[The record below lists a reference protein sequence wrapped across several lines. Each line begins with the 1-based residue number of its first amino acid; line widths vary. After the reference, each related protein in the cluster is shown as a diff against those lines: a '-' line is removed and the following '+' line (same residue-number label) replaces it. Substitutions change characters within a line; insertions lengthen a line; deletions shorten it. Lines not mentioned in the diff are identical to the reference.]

1 MQVRISKP
9 TKSAMQSGA
18 GTDSWLL
25 EFVNQKPDS
34 REKENLMGRI
44 SSSDMSNEVKL
55 FFPSL
60 QDAIDFAERKYY
72 SYEIIPVKKSS
83 IQNKSYADNFC

>member
-9 TKSAMQSGA
+9 TKSAIQSGP
-18 GTDSWLL
+18 GDTSWLL
-25 EFVNQKPDS
+25 EFVNHKPNC
-34 REKENLMGRI
+34 REKENLMGRT

-55 FFPSL
+55 FFPTL

-83 IQNKSYADNFC
+83 IHNKSYADNFC